1 MGGICW
7 PSCAVMRLAGAAA
20 AIGLALLSCGGSV
33 RETRLPPTT
42 LGVDGA
48 TALLPFLHPA
58 SVAFTTLHPDV
69 TFRIESNS
77 TGPGLARLI
86 EKGDI
91 AFASAGRRVKREEFE
106 SGLEVGKILH
116 MTAVLAEGIV
126 VVVHDQ
132 NPAANASVE
141 QLKAVFFSGKI
152 TDWKDLTSGAKT
164 GPIQV
169 VALNVKRTAQGDMFT
184 STVGRGAPWVQ
195 GAKILD
201 DPKDVPDAIKADPDA
216 IGFVPQP
223 VAIKGALRMLSVDGI
238 TATDST
244 VFDET
249 YPLSRRLYWV
259 TDGPPRG
266 VAAEFIKFSL
276 SQEGQHIARARGFTA
291 LALEH

>member
-1 MGGICW
+1 
-7 PSCAVMRLAGAAA
+7 MRVGGAAA
-20 AIGLALLSCGGSV
+20 ALGLALLSCGGSV
-33 RETRLPPTT
+33 RDARPPPTT

-58 SVAFTTLHPDV
+58 SAAFTALHPEV

-91 AFASAGRRVKREEFE
+91 EFASAGRRVKREEFE
-106 SGLEVGKILH
+106 SGLRVGKILH

-126 VVVHDQ
+126 VVV
-132 NPAANASVE
+132 NASVE
-141 QLKAVFFSGKI
+141 QLKAVFFSGTI
-152 TDWKDLTSGAKT
+152 TDWNDLTSGAKT

-169 VALNVKRTAQGDMFT
+169 VALNAKRTAQGDMFT
-184 STVGRGAPWVQ
+184 NTVGRGAPWVK

-201 DPKDVPDAIKADPDA
+201 DPKDVPDAIKADGDA

-223 VAIKGALRMLSVDGI
+223 VAIQGALRMLSVDGI
-238 TATDST
+238 TAADNT

-259 TDGPPRG
+259 TDGPPGG
-266 VAAEFIKFSL
+266 VTAEFIKFSL
-276 SQEGQHIARARGFTA
+276 SLDGQHIARAQGFTA
-291 LALEH
+291 LALEN